1 MPTIRNLLSRDLSRP
16 IEEVIKL
23 DQRDEQTVY
32 TELTEYVTTKRIRE
46 QYIEVLKPIS
56 EGPGDPSEATG
67 VWVSGF
73 FGSGKSSFAKNL
85 GYILSNRSLN
95 GTPASQ
101 IFLQQ
106 LEQQAPSEDSTKK
119 LRDLL
124 NYITVRIPTQT
135 ILFDVQVDRAVR
147 RSTETI
153 AEIMYTVLLREL
165 DYAQDYDI
173 ANLEIEL
180 EAEKRLG
187 KFVKICAELYRDQI
201 NVSDT
206 GGTTVPVTLTGIN
219 AADYAVWQMVR
230 KGAQKVLRTSA
241 VMNQLDPKTYPA
253 PDSWALSFNPNADIT
268 INTLV
273 DRTFELSARRSPGK
287 AIVFVIDEVGQYV
300 ARSSEKIENLRA
312 VVEQFGKEGKN
323 RVLANKAIAPV
334 WIIVTSQEKLDEVVA
349 AIDDKRVQLAKL
361 QDRFRYRVD
370 MAPADIREVATR
382 RVLSKKAEAEPV
394 LRKMYQD
401 YHSQIKA
408 HTSPERSQIS
418 FDFSEQ
424 DFIQFYPYLPH
435 FIELSIDIVS
445 GMRLQAGAPRHI
457 GGSNRTIIKQVY
469 EMLVSDRTALADA
482 PVGSLVS
489 IDRIFDLIG
498 ENLPTQRKDDIRDIE
513 IMWPKDPWP
522 LKVAKAIALLE
533 FVRSVPRTEK
543 NLAALLFNAVDAGS
557 CLPEVERAIGLL
569 HEKQFIRQTE
579 DGWKLLT
586 DQEKNWTVE
595 RNSISP
601 TPKERRDIIEDILR
615 TSFSEPS
622 LSRYTMEKRTFKL
635 DIGWEGRSIAQG
647 EIPIELRL
655 EDEPKSL
662 LANLELVR
670 NESREKPRQVFWVA
684 ALSDEI
690 DDRVVELS
698 RSRQMVAKYDQLRA
712 QGKLNADDSSSLAS
726 EKLEAGRHEERLKR
740 LLLEALQQGTGF
752 FNGVSKNGPDMGTT
766 LPDILKGML
775 DYAVPKLY
783 DKLKMGSV
791 PVKGTEAD
799 EILKAVNLN
808 GLSKVF
814 YSGQDGLKLVITE
827 GGKTIIHTQAEIAL
841 EVMGY
846 LQQEH
851 SYGNK
856 VTGRILE
863 DHFGGLGYG
872 WSREVLWIVLAA
884 LLRAGVIEVTYQ
896 GRRFRNHLDPQ
907 VRSVFASTNTFRSA
921 SFAPRKA
928 PDLKTLVNAAKRY
941 EEITGEE
948 VDVDEAAIAQAFQ
961 KLAQAELNA
970 LLPVDAVAR
979 ANNIPV
985 LDILEEYQSTLKAI
999 LQGASD
1005 DLVNMLEGEGESFKK
1020 LRSHV
1025 QGIRGATEPA
1035 GIKRLQRA
1043 RMAATQMAGLLIE
1056 RGVNAGVVEA
1066 RDLLEARLADGSYYQ
1081 MTAEVDQA
1089 IQTIENTYAQTY
1101 STIHQERAKVF
1112 REAIDQVKGSP
1123 DWVAL
1128 EPEIQNTILAPL
1140 MNRYCDWS
1148 DGGALVDTLQL
1159 PTGMLVCDLCK
1170 ATIPQM
1176 ESDIAAANGLKN
1188 AVMRKIQEILKP
1200 EEKVERV
1207 KISAIL
1213 NTLQALNTREE
1224 VEDALEQLREA
1235 LMERIDAGVK
1245 VILE

>member
-1 MPTIRNLLSRDLSRP
+1 MQTIRNLLSRDLSRP

-73 FGSGKSSFAKNL
+73 FGSGKSSFAKIL
-85 GYILSNRSLN
+85 GYILSNRALN
-95 GTPASQ
+95 GIPASQ

-106 LEQQAPSEDSTKK
+106 LEQQAPNEDTTRK
-119 LRDLL
+119 LRDLIH
-124 NYITVRIPTQT
+124 YITVRIPTQT
-135 ILFDVQVDRAVR
+135 IMFDVQVDRAVR

-180 EAEKRLG
+180 ESENRLG
-187 KFVKICAELYRDQI
+187 KFVKICANLYRDQI
-201 NVSDT
+201 NVSDS
-206 GGTTVPVTLTGIN
+206 GGTILPVTL
-219 AADYAVWQMVR
+219 AEVAPADYAVWQMVR
-230 KGAQKVLRTSA
+230 KGAQKVQRTSV
-241 VMNQLDPKTYPA
+241 VMHHLDPKTYPA
-253 PDSWALSFNPNADIT
+253 PDSWAQSFNPNADIS
-268 INTLV
+268 IKTLV
-273 DRTFELSARRSPGK
+273 DRTFELSARRCPGK

-300 ARSSEKIENLRA
+300 ARSGEKIENLRA

-323 RVLANKAIAPV
+323 RVLTNKAVAPV

-361 QDRFRYRVD
+361 QDRFHYWVD

-382 RVLSKKAEAEPV
+382 RVLSKKAEAEPI
-394 LRKMYQD
+394 LRRLYQEH
-401 YHSQIKA
+401 HSQIKA
-408 HTSPERSQIS
+408 HTTPERSQIS

-469 EMLVSDRTALADA
+469 EMLVSERTALADA
-482 PVGSLVS
+482 PVGTLVS

-513 IMWPKDPWP
+513 VMWPKDPWP

-543 NLAALLFNAVDAGS
+543 NLAALLFHAVDAGS
-557 CLPEVERAIGLL
+557 CLAEVERAIGLL

-601 TPKERRDIIEDILR
+601 TPKERRDILEDMFR
-615 TSFSEPS
+615 TIFSEPS

-635 DIGWEGRSIAQG
+635 DIHWEGRSIAQG

-655 EDEPKSL
+655 EDDPKNMAASL
-662 LANLELVR
+662 ESVR
-670 NESREKPRQVFWVA
+670 NESREKPRQVFWLA

-690 DDRVVELS
+690 HDRVMELA

-712 QGKLNADDSSSLAS
+712 QGKLNADESSSLAS
-726 EKLEAGRHEERLKR
+726 EKLEAGRHEEHLKR
-740 LLLEALQQGTGF
+740 LLLEALQLGTGF
-752 FNGVSKNGPDMGTT
+752 FNGVAKNGPDMGNT
-766 LPDILKGML
+766 LPEILKSML

-783 DKLKMGSV
+783 DKLKIGSV
-791 PVKGTEAD
+791 PVNGTEAD

-808 GLSKVF
+808 GLSRVL
-814 YSGQDGLKLVITE
+814 YSGEDGLKLVITE
-827 GGKTIIHTQAEIAL
+827 GGKTIINTKAEIAQ

-928 PDLKTLVNAAKRY
+928 PDLKTLVNAAKRF

-979 ANNIPV
+979 ANDIPV
-985 LDILEEYQSTLKAI
+985 LDILEEYQNTLKAI

-1005 DLVNMLEGEGESFKK
+1005 DLVNMLEGEGETFKK
-1020 LRSHV
+1020 LRSHI
-1025 QGIRGATEPA
+1025 QSIRGATEPA
-1035 GIKRLQRA
+1035 GIKRLLRA
-1043 RMAATQMAGLLIE
+1043 RAAVTQMAGLLIE
-1056 RGVNAGVVEA
+1056 RGVNADVFKAKE
-1066 RDLLEARLADGSYYQ
+1066 LLEARLADGSYYQ
-1081 MTAEVDQA
+1081 RSAEVDQA
-1089 IQTIENTYAQTY
+1089 IQTIETAYAQTY
-1101 STIHQERAKVF
+1101 SKLHQERVNIY
-1112 REAIDQVKGSP
+1112 REAIDYMKGSQ

-1128 EPEIQNTILAPL
+1128 PEEQQATILAPL
-1140 MNRYCDWS
+1140 IQRYCN
-1148 DGGALVDTLQL
+1148 GGQENGAFVL
-1159 PTGMLVCDLCK
+1159 PAEQIACGLCR
-1170 ATIPQM
+1170 ASIPQM
-1176 ESDIAAANGLKN
+1176 ESDIAAADGLKSA
-1188 AVMRKIQEILKP
+1188 AVRRMQELLKP

-1207 KISAIL
+1207 KLSAIL
-1213 NTLQALNTREE
+1213 NTLRVLNTREE
-1224 VEDALEQLREA
+1224 VEEALEQLREA

>member
-1 MPTIRNLLSRDLSRP
+1 
-16 IEEVIKL
+16 
-23 DQRDEQTVY
+23 
-32 TELTEYVTTKRIRE
+32 
-46 QYIEVLKPIS
+46 
-56 EGPGDPSEATG
+56 
-67 VWVSGF
+67 
-73 FGSGKSSFAKNL
+73 
-85 GYILSNRSLN
+85 
-95 GTPASQ
+95 
-101 IFLQQ
+101 
-106 LEQQAPSEDSTKK
+106 
-119 LRDLL
+119 
-124 NYITVRIPTQT
+124 
-135 ILFDVQVDRAVR
+135 
-147 RSTETI
+147 
-153 AEIMYTVLLREL
+153 MYTVLLREL

-180 EAEKRLG
+180 EAEGRLA
-187 KFVKICAELYRDQI
+187 KFVKICADLYRDQI
-201 NVSDT
+201 KTSDES
-206 GGTTVPVTLTGIN
+206 GISNPITLSDVKVE
-219 AADYAVWQMVR
+219 DYAIWQMVR

-241 VMNQLDPKTYPA
+241 VMNQLDPKTNPN

-300 ARSSEKIENLRA
+300 ARSGEKIENLRA
-312 VVEQFGKEGKN
+312 VVEQYGKEGKN
-323 RVLANKAIAPV
+323 RVQANKAVAPV

-382 RVLSKKAEAEPV
+382 RVLSKNDEAKPI
-394 LRKMYQD
+394 LQKMYQD
-401 YHSQIKA
+401 FGSQIKA

-445 GMRLQAGAPRHI
+445 GMRLQVGAPRHI

-469 EMLVSDRTALADA
+469 EMLVSGRTNLADA
-482 PVGSLVS
+482 PVGTLVS

-498 ENLPTQRKDDIRDIE
+498 ENLSSPRKEDIRKIE
-513 IMWPKDPWP
+513 AIWLDNPWP
-522 LKVAKAIALLE
+522 IKIAKAIALLE

-543 NLAALLFNAVDAGS
+543 NLSALLFNAVDTGS
-557 CLPEVERAIGLL
+557 ILPEVERAIGLL

-601 TPKERRDIIEDILR
+601 TPKERRDIIEDMFR

-635 DIGWEGRSIAQG
+635 DLNWEGRFIAQG
-647 EIPIELRL
+647 EIPVELQL
-655 EDEPKSL
+655 EDDNNSV
-662 LANLELVR
+662 LANLEQIR
-670 NESREKPRQVFWVA
+670 NGSREKPRQVFWVA
-684 ALSDEI
+684 AFSDEI
-690 DDRVVELS
+690 E
-698 RSRQMVAKYDQLRA
+698 DQLRA

-726 EKLEAGRHEERLKR
+726 EKLESGRHEERLKR

-752 FNGVSKNGPDMGTT
+752 FNGVSKNGPDMGTN
-766 LPDILKGML
+766 LPEILKGML

-814 YSGQDGLKLVITE
+814 YAGPDGLKLVVTE
-827 GGKTIIHTQAEIAL
+827 GGKTIIQTRAEIAL

-872 WSREVLWIVLAA
+872 WSREVQWIVLAA

-970 LLPVDAVAR
+970 LLPVDAIAR
-979 ANNIPV
+979 ANDFPV
-985 LDILEEYQSTLKAI
+985 LDILDEYQSTLKAI

-1020 LRSHV
+1020 LRSNV
-1025 QGIRGATEPA
+1025 QGIHGATEPA

-1043 RMAATQMAGLLIE
+1043 RIAATQMAGLLIE
-1056 RGVNAGVVEA
+1056 RGVNSGVGEA
-1066 RDLLEARLADGSYYQ
+1066 KDLLKARLADGSYYQ
-1081 MTAEVDQA
+1081 TTVEVDQA
-1089 IQTIENTYAQTY
+1089 IQTIESTY
-1101 STIHQERAKVF
+1101 SQIYSNTHIERSKIY
-1112 REAIDQVKGSP
+1112 REAIDQIKGSQ
-1123 DWVAL
+1123 DFVAL
-1128 EPEIQNTILAPL
+1128 DSELQKTILVPL
-1140 MNRYCDWS
+1140 TSRDCDEGHDS
-1148 DGGALVDTLQL
+1148 GSFELTVGTLI
-1159 PTGMLVCDLCK
+1159 CESCK

-1176 ESDIAAANGLKN
+1176 ESDIAAASGLSSS
-1188 AVMRKIQEILKP
+1188 VMRKIQVILKP

-1207 KISAIL
+1207 RISAIL
-1213 NTLQALNTREE
+1213 NSLQTLNTREE
-1224 VEDALEQLREA
+1224 VDQALEHLREA

>member
-1 MPTIRNLLSRDLSRP
+1 MQKIRNLLTRDLSRP

-32 TELTEYVTTKRIRE
+32 QELTEYVTTHRIRK

-67 VWVSGF
+67 IWVSGF

-85 GYILSNRSLN
+85 GYILSNHDLN
-95 GTPASQ
+95 GTPAGKLF
-101 IFLQQ
+101 IQQ
-106 LEQQAPSEDSTKK
+106 LEAQAPNEDTTKEIK
-119 LRDLL
+119 DLL
-124 NYITVRIPTQT
+124 EYINIRITT
-135 ILFDVQVDRAVR
+135 KAILFDVQVDRAVR

-165 DYAQDYDI
+165 DYAQDYEI

-180 EAEKRLG
+180 EAENRLSS
-187 KFVKICAELYRDQI
+187 FVKICADLYQEQARIPDPSLDNI
-201 NVSDT
+201 
-206 GGTTVPVTLTGIN
+206 PVTLQNISTQE
-219 AADYAVWQMVR
+219 YAIWQMVR
-230 KGAQKVLRTSA
+230 KGAQKVQRTS
-241 VMNQLDPKTYPA
+241 VIMNKLDPNTYPDS
-253 PDSWALSFNPNADIT
+253 DSWARTFNPNADIT

-273 DRTFELSARRSPGK
+273 DRTFELSSRRSPGK

-300 ARSSEKIENLRA
+300 ARSGEKIENLRA
-312 VVEQFGKEGKN
+312 VVEQYGKEGKN
-323 RVLANKAIAPV
+323 RILANKAIAPV
-334 WIIVTSQEKLDEVVA
+334 WVVVTSQEKLDEVVA

-361 QDRFRYRVD
+361 QDRFRYRID

-382 RVLSKKAEAEPV
+382 RVLNKKPEAVSILKNLFRE
-394 LRKMYQD
+394 YEN
-401 YHSQIKA
+401 QIIA
-408 HTSPERSQIS
+408 HTSPERAQIN
-418 FDFSEQ
+418 FDFTEK
-424 DFIQFYPYLPH
+424 DFVQFYPYLPH

-469 EMLVSDRTALADA
+469 EMLVSDRTNLANA
-482 PVGSLVS
+482 KIGTLVS
-489 IDRIFDLIG
+489 IDRIFDLVG

-513 IMWPKDPWP
+513 LMWPGDPWP

-533 FVRSVPRTEK
+533 FVRSIPRTEK

-557 CLPEVERAIGLL
+557 CLPEVENAIALL
-569 HEKQFIRQTE
+569 NEKQFIRQTE

-595 RNSISP
+595 RSSISP

-615 TSFSEPS
+615 SSFSEPS

-635 DIGWEGRSIAQG
+635 DFTWDGRSITQG
-647 EIPIELRL
+647 EIPIELIIDDDQKAFN
-655 EDEPKSL
+655 ENID
-662 LANLELVR
+662 NIR
-670 NESREKPRQVFWVA
+670 NESRAKPRKILWLA
-684 ALSDEI
+684 CLTDEI
-690 DDRVVELS
+690 DDRVMELS

-740 LLLEALQQGTGF
+740 LLLGALQQGMGF
-752 FNGVSKNGPDMGTT
+752 FSGVSKNGPDLGAYMN
-766 LPDILKGML
+766 DILRGML

-814 YSGQDGLKLVITE
+814 YSGSEGLKLVITE
-827 GGKTIIHTQAEIAL
+827 GGKTIIQTQAEIAL
-841 EVMGY
+841 EVMGF

-872 WSREVLWIVLAA
+872 WSREILWIVLAT

-907 VRSVFASTNTFRSA
+907 VRSVFTSTNTFRSA

-928 PDLKTLVNAAKRY
+928 PDLRTLVNAAKRF
-941 EEITGEE
+941 EELTGEE
-948 VDVDEAAIAQAFQ
+948 IDVDEAAIAQAFQ

-979 ANNIPV
+979 ANQIPV
-985 LDILEEYQSTLKAI
+985 IDILEEYHHTLKAI
-999 LQGASD
+999 TQGASD
-1005 DLVNMLEGEGESFKK
+1005 DLVNMLEGEGETFKQ
-1020 LRSHV
+1020 LRSKV
-1025 QGIRGATEPA
+1025 ERIKEATQPE
-1035 GIKRLQRA
+1035 GIKRL
-1043 RMAATQMAGLLIE
+1043 
-1056 RGVNAGVVEA
+1056 VH
-1066 RDLLEARLADGSYYQ
+1066 ARLAVDQKAKLLIDRGSDGGVKEAKEILQARLEDGTYYQ
-1081 MTAEVDQA
+1081 VTVQVDQA
-1089 IQTIENTYAQTY
+1089 IKTIENAY
-1101 STIHQERAKVF
+1101 SQAYSESHKNRAMIY
-1112 REAIDQVKGSP
+1112 REVLDQIKGSP
-1123 DWVAL
+1123 DWINL
-1128 EPEIQNTILAPL
+1128 EPEVQETILSPIIS
-1140 MNRYCDWS
+1140 RFCDVGLDKKIIELS
-1148 DGGALVDTLQL
+1148 ADQQ
-1159 PTGMLVCDLCK
+1159 VCEACF
-1170 ATIPQM
+1170 ASIPQM
-1176 ESDIAAANGLKN
+1176 ESDIAAANGLRN
-1188 AVMRKIQEILKP
+1188 AVISRIQEILKP
-1200 EEKVERV
+1200 AERVERV
-1207 KISAIL
+1207 RFTTII
-1213 NTLQALNTREE
+1213 NNLQMLNTREE
-1224 VEDALEQLREA
+1224 VEEVIEQLREA
-1235 LMERIDAGVK
+1235 LLERIDAGVK
-1245 VILE
+1245 IILE